1 MAKKEKEKPTI
12 NIFGKEYLQK
22 DLDALTPEQKT
33 FLQHRQDLMNKLD
46 RARFNLVQLQIGLR
60 GCEDSLKA
68 LGMEVI
74 EEKEEKK

>member
-1 MAKKEKEKPTI
+1 MAKKEKEVPKV
-12 NIFGKEYLQK
+12 NIFGKEYTQK

-46 RARFNLVQLQIGLR
+46 RARFNLEQLQIGLR

-68 LGMEVI
+68 IGMEVI
-74 EEKEEKK
+74 EEEEKK

>member
-1 MAKKEKEKPTI
+1 MAKKEKEVPKV
-12 NIFGKEYLQK
+12 NIFGKEYTQE

-68 LGMEVI
+68 IGMEVV
-74 EEKEEKK
+74 EEKKEEK

>member
-1 MAKKEKEKPTI
+1 MAKKEKKGHK
-12 NIFGKEYLQK
+12 NKIFGKEYTQK

-68 LGMEVI
+68 IGMEVI
-74 EEKEEKK
+74 EEEEKK